1 MFGRGQREDL
11 DDDEAVQLAAKIRA
25 EVEKDLECMAEKD
38 RDGRSLLGR
47 L

>member
-11 DDDEAVQLAAKIRA
+11 DDDEAVELATKIRA
-25 EVEKDLECMAEKD
+25 EIEEDLQGMAEKD
-38 RDGRSLLGR
+38 ADGRSLLGR